1 MYKTSYNNYKNNFL
15 PFLISNQINSDRVIK
30 NRNLN
35 DIQQKEFSRN
45 KKFLVNE
52 MTNNKIKLYKKINLF
67 KTNKFP
73 LYFTNNNNNFLIHK
87 NYDIKKLNNDF
98 FSLSLNMNNTT
109 DKTNTL
115 HFNKEIINSSDENKI
130 NNTDKN
136 KIILDLNRSDS
147 FKKYNSL
154 YLFENLLNQI
164 SFEQKKKDTKPKFY
178 RNKLNKFKF
187 SDYFLK
193 SRDEKIGAK
202 RIIKHYLKQK
212 DESFSPKSQRKIHH
226 YNGKYD
232 YNYVMCPQLKILYG
246 DNPSFNN
253 KLNEIK
259 KNDYIAMKKDFKI
272 NEYQDLLMKLCENK
286 ISEKNM
292 NKLKKDFGIFN
303 EKNYGMKIPKGRYI
317 NLANKLKDHL
327 SVFAFENLKKMD
339 RNYTKYYSTDKN
351 GNTEIKKKEKDKINE
366 EENKLIIKKIRIK
379 KGKRNKI

>member
-1 MYKTSYNNYKNNFL
+1 M
-15 PFLISNQINSDRVIK
+15 
-30 NRNLN
+30 
-35 DIQQKEFSRN
+35 
-45 KKFLVNE
+45 
-52 MTNNKIKLYKKINLF
+52 KIKLI
-67 KTNKFP
+67 
-73 LYFTNNNNNFLIHK
+73 
-87 NYDIKKLNNDF
+87 
-98 FSLSLNMNNTT
+98 
-109 DKTNTL
+109 
-115 HFNKEIINSSDENKI
+115 
-130 NNTDKN
+130 TDKN

-164 SFEQKKKDTKPKFY
+164 SLEQKKKDTKPKFY
-178 RNKLNKFKF
+178 RNNLNKFKF

-226 YNGKYD
+226 LNGKYD
-232 YNYVMCPQLKILYG
+232 YNHVMCPQLKILYG

-327 SVFAFENLKKMD
+327 SVFAFENLKKLD

-351 GNTEIKKKEKDKINE
+351 GNTKIKKKEKDKINE

>member
-1 MYKTSYNNYKNNFL
+1 
-15 PFLISNQINSDRVIK
+15 
-30 NRNLN
+30 
-35 DIQQKEFSRN
+35 
-45 KKFLVNE
+45 
-52 MTNNKIKLYKKINLF
+52 MTDNKIKLYKKIYLF
-67 KTNKFP
+67 KTNRFP

-115 HFNKEIINSSDENKI
+115 HFNKEIINSLDENKI

-178 RNKLNKFKF
+178 RNNLNKFKF

-212 DESFSPKSQRKIHH
+212 DESFSPKSQRKIHRCG
-226 YNGKYD
+226 GKYD

-246 DNPSFNN
+246 DNPSFTN

-327 SVFAFENLKKMD
+327 SVFAFENLKKLD

-351 GNTEIKKKEKDKINE
+351 GNTKNKKKEKDKINE

>member
-109 DKTNTL
+109 DKTNTV
-115 HFNKEIINSSDENKI
+115 HFNKEIINSLDENKI
-130 NNTDKN
+130 NNTHKN

-154 YLFENLLNQI
+154 YLFENLL
-164 SFEQKKKDTKPKFY
+164 FFY
-178 RNKLNKFKF
+178 AF
-187 SDYFLK
+187 
-193 SRDEKIGAK
+193 
-202 RIIKHYLKQK
+202 IK
-212 DESFSPKSQRKIHH
+212 
-226 YNGKYD
+226 
-232 YNYVMCPQLKILYG
+232 
-246 DNPSFNN
+246 
-253 KLNEIK
+253 
-259 KNDYIAMKKDFKI
+259 
-272 NEYQDLLMKLCENK
+272 
-286 ISEKNM
+286 
-292 NKLKKDFGIFN
+292 
-303 EKNYGMKIPKGRYI
+303 
-317 NLANKLKDHL
+317 
-327 SVFAFENLKKMD
+327 
-339 RNYTKYYSTDKN
+339 
-351 GNTEIKKKEKDKINE
+351 
-366 EENKLIIKKIRIK
+366 
-379 KGKRNKI
+379 